1 MERDTF
7 EKLVERAIE
16 TLPEELRDRM
26 ENVDIV
32 VKDYAD
38 AAQLAR
44 ARVKRREMLLGLY
57 EGVPLTKRGARYGMV
72 LPDRISIFQKPIE
85 SRCRN
90 DDEAAEAIR
99 DVVTH
104 EIAHHFGISDARLQE
119 IEKEKRKPGQ

>member
-1 MERDTF
+1 MERDRF
-7 EKLVERAIE
+7 EELVGKAIE
-16 TLPEELRDRM
+16 TLPQDLRDRM

-57 EGVPLTKRGARYGMV
+57 EGVPLTKRGARYGLV

-90 DDEAAEAIR
+90 DTEIAEAIR

-104 EIAHHFGISDARLQE
+104 EIAHHFGIGDARLLE
-119 IEKEKRKPGQ
+119 IKKEKRKAR